1 MKTSRA
7 FWDTSAIVPLCF
19 QQDASH
25 QLRQLRQRRPNV
37 AVWWGMMV
45 EARSALARLVDGD
58 RMSMTGLKEGGAR
71 LEAQRSSWLEVAP
84 SDKVRDLAA
93 EMPEQYGLRAL
104 DSFQLA
110 AALVWCRERP
120 HGRLFVC
127 CDVVLVNAAVE
138 AGFDIYP

>member
-7 FWDTSAIVPLCF
+7 FWDTSAIMPLCC
-19 QQDASH
+19 QQGASH

-45 EARSALARLVDGD
+45 EARSAMARLMNEGK
-58 RMSMTGLKEGGAR
+58 MSMTGLQHAVAR

-84 SDKVRDLAA
+84 SDKVRNLAA

-104 DSFQLA
+104 DSFQL
-110 AALVWCRERP
+110 
-120 HGRLFVC
+120 
-127 CDVVLVNAAVE
+127 
-138 AGFDIYP
+138 

>member
-25 QLRQLRQRRPNV
+25 RLRQLRQRRPNV

-45 EARSALARLVDGD
+45 EARSAMARLVNEGNL
-58 RMSMTGLKEGGAR
+58 SMTGLQHAVAR
-71 LEAQRSSWLEVAP
+71 LEAQRSSWLEVTP
-84 SDKVRDLAA
+84 SDKVRNLAA
-93 EMPEQYGLRAL
+93 EMPERYGLRAL

-120 HGRLFVC
+120 RGRLFVC
-127 CDVVLVNAAVE
+127 CDVVLVNAAVG

>member
-1 MKTSRA
+1 M
-7 FWDTSAIVPLCF
+7 PLCF

-45 EARSALARLVDGD
+45 EV
-58 RMSMTGLKEGGAR
+58 AR

-84 SDKVRDLAA
+84 SDKVRNLAA
-93 EMPEQYGLRAL
+93 EIPEQYGLRAL

-120 HGRLFVC
+120 RGRLFVC
-127 CDVVLVNAAVE
+127 CDTVLVNAALE
-138 AGFDIYP
+138 AGFEIYP

>member
-25 QLRQLRQRRPNV
+25 QLRQRRPNV

-45 EARSALARLVDGD
+45 EARSAMARLVNEGK
-58 RMSMTGLKEGGAR
+58 MSMTGLQQAVAR

-104 DSFQLA
+104 YSFQLA

-120 HGRLFVC
+120 RRRLFVC
-127 CDVVLVNAAVE
+127 CDVVLVNAAVG